1 MSVFGR
7 NERATDFDRA
17 ATCTTLDNAYGQG
30 QLDTAEHGNRVAA
43 AMKAKTLGEL
53 DQLTVDLQRSAPTPG
68 YSQPMS
74 SYAEPSATYAQPSYA
89 PPSYAQSSPLMRS
102 GRPSGIGLAVV
113 GVIVAVVVGLGG
125 LFVFSSVGSSGSSSG
140 GSFFG
145 GADPIVVNKIDLMT
159 ADGLHKLIQN
169 AKDRFGDT
177 TFDEVVIY
185 PEYAIFTKSVPNE
198 PNRAVRYTW
207 RGGFDNGSPTP
218 RTGQDVP
225 VDLSQLNVEAA
236 LGLMAGAPQ
245 SLNVR
250 DVTSRYFIIGGPFAP
265 LSVYVSNAYS
275 ETGYLSA
282 GLDGTVQSV
291 YPNAPR

>member
-53 DQLTVDLQRSAPTPG
+53 DQLTVDLQRSGVNPG

-74 SYAEPSATYAQPSYA
+74 SYAQPSATYAQPSYA
-89 PPSYAQSSPLMRS
+89 QPSTLMRS

-125 LFVFSSVGSSGSSSG
+125 LFVFSSVGNSGSSAG
-140 GSFFG
+140 GGFFG
-145 GADPIVVNKIDLMT
+145 GGDPIVVAKVDLMT
-159 ADGLHKLIQN
+159 ADGLHKLIEN

-185 PEYAIFTKSVPNE
+185 PEYAIFTRSVPNE
-198 PNRAVRYTW
+198 PNRATRYTW
-207 RGGFDNGSPTP
+207 RGGFDEGSPMP
-218 RTGQDVP
+218 RISQDAP
-225 VDLSQLNVEAA
+225 VDLAQLNVDAA
-236 LGLMAGAPQ
+236 VGLMSGAPQ

-250 DVTSRYFIIGGPFAP
+250 DVTSRYFIIGGSFGP
-265 LSVYVSNAYS
+265 LRVYVSNAYS

-291 YPNAPR
+291 YPNEPR